1 MTPALLS
8 TLAGDTLREAR
19 RRKLVVS
26 LFAQSTLSVAAL
38 AWMAHGSSGLSLQPP
53 AALALLRESLLRS
66 VLFLYF
72 WQLFAAALLITPL
85 LGSFLQLGRIEY
97 LLARPVAR
105 WRLLL
110 GRLTGCLCVLTLNF
124 ILVFGGSIVVLGLG
138 SGIWIPS
145 LLWAVPVTLLAA
157 GVLLSAS
164 LVVVITLRSTALAG
178 FAGCALL
185 AASLLASPEPLLRAN
200 LSPAAAAI
208 LPRFYGMCLGL
219 RDLMHGCPSAH
230 WQEFAVS
237 AVMAIFYTGAALLL
251 FEKQDC

>member
-1 MTPALLS
+1 MTPDLLYALVN
-8 TLAGDTLREAR
+8 DTLREAR
-19 RRKLVVS
+19 GRKLVVA
-26 LFAQSTLSVAAL
+26 LFAQSALSVAAL
-38 AWMAHGSSGLSLQPP
+38 AWMAHGSAGLSLQPP
-53 AALALLRESLLRS
+53 AALALLREGLLRS

-72 WQLFAAALLITPL
+72 WQLFAAALLTTPL
-85 LGSFLQLGRIEY
+85 LGSCLQRGRIEY

-110 GRLTGCLCVLTLNF
+110 GRLIGCLCVLALNF
-124 ILVFGGSIVVLGLG
+124 VLVFGGSSLVLGLG

-145 LLWAVPVTLLAA
+145 LLWAVPATLLAA

-164 LVVVITLRSTALAG
+164 LLVVITVRSTALAG
-178 FAGCALL
+178 FAACALL
-185 AASLLASPEPLLRAN
+185 AASLLASPEPLLRAS
-200 LSPAAAAI
+200 LSPAATAI

-219 RDLMHGCPSAH
+219 RDLMHGSPSWH

-237 AVMAIFYTGAALLL
+237 AAMAILCTTAALLI